1 MNIKWQD
8 RVTNKE
14 VFRWAAMT
22 PLSKLIADQR
32 LQLMGHTLRLSR
44 TKAFRWIQDGE
55 KTTTTKENLAF
66 SYKRRSL

>member
-1 MNIKWQD
+1 
-8 RVTNKE
+8 
-14 VFRWAAMT
+14 MT

-55 KTTTTKENLAF
+55 KTTTTEENLAF